1 MPSLQVRNVPEAL
14 YQALKAAAKRE
25 RRSINQQAIVALE
38 KGLEDQTE
46 LNLHRKK
53 ILDKIESE
61 KERWKDWNS
70 LDIVKLIREDRES

>member
-38 KGLEDQTE
+38 KGLEDQAE